1 MSQRGWIG
9 VDLDGTLA
17 EYDGWQGVSHIGAPV
32 AAMVERVKRWLSLG
46 IAVKVVTARCAH
58 AEPGV
63 IRAVEDWCE
72 EHIGQR
78 LPVTCSKDFGMVEL
92 WDDRCVQVEPNTGR
106 RLDGAEDAR

>member
-1 MSQRGWIG
+1 M
-9 VDLDGTLA
+9 
-17 EYDGWQGVSHIGAPV
+17 
-32 AAMVERVKRWLSLG
+32 KRWLAAG
-46 IAVKVVTARCAH
+46 ITVKIVTARCAH

-92 WDDRCVQVEPNTGR
+92 WDDRAVQVTPNTGDR
-106 RLDGAEDAR
+106 VDGAADAQ